1 MREAL
6 RKLDEVIERLR
17 CVPDNHVLLANLE
30 LVRRELM
37 GRIYQ
42 RAPGSQVAEP
52 MTPFTPAA

>member
-17 CVPDNHVLLANLE
+17 CVPDNDVLLANLE
-30 LVRRELM
+30 LVGRDLM

-42 RAPGSQVAEP
+42 RTPGSQVAAH
-52 MTPFTPAA
+52 MTPFILAA